1 LRALTHIRRVA
12 AAGIAAA
19 AITVAA
25 SGSVLA
31 QPGTSLGIVTL
42 PGNGECSVAGS
53 FDGTYY
59 ITTFA
64 SSFGTGCTSSTL
76 GIYSPP
82 PTGAGPAVLVSTK
95 TIVDGANNPVSVDVV
110 DWDSSRNLLWGV
122 HGASNGQAW
131 LIDLGDKTMSG
142 TATATLE
149 FNYSIDG
156 FELIDGLAWDFF
168 DDTLWI
174 SPDVDCDVHHFS
186 TTGADLGAIQPQNE
200 DGDVDCEVSGVAI
213 GANNTLYVSRDG
225 TGEIRRVNKSNG
237 SFVSAFTT
245 TNFRVE
251 DLTCDATTY
260 APKEAILA
268 KDAFG
273 SSYEAFEVEAGT
285 CPQVPDE
292 VGPPAALDLQ
302 PPTDTND
309 VGTQHCLT
317 ATVTDED
324 GDPVPGITVV
334 FDVEGA
340 SEADANPPDEDGTA
354 ETDAEGV
361 ATFCYTGPDFPGAD
375 AIKAFADT
383 DEDGMHDAPPLG
395 DEPSDTATKTWVL
408 PVSTPLCE
416 VTITNGG
423 RITAANGDRATFGGV
438 AMADGEGD
446 ASGNEEYQDHG
457 PVQPMN
463 LHGTVLVVV
472 CDEDE
477 TRATIFGTATVDGMG
492 SFMYRLIVEDNGEP
506 GVGTDKYWILV
517 SNGYDSGNQTLRG
530 GNVQIHQD

>member
-1 LRALTHIRRVA
+1 MALAFA
-12 AAGIAAA
+12 A
-19 AITVAA
+19 T
-25 SGSVLA
+25 GSVQA
-31 QPGTSLGIVTL
+31 QPGTSLGVVTL
-42 PGNGECSVAGS
+42 PGNGPCSVAGS

-59 ITTFA
+59 ITTFGA
-64 SSFGTGCTSSTL
+64 SQLTGCASSTL
-76 GIYSPP
+76 GIYTPP
-82 PTGAGPAVLVSTK
+82 AGGVGAAVLVSTK
-95 TIVDGANNPVSVDVV
+95 TVVDGANNPVSLDVV

-122 HGASNGQAW
+122 QGSSNGEAW
-131 LIDLGDKTMSG
+131 LIDLGDKTVSG
-142 TATATLE
+142 PATATLA
-149 FNYSIDG
+149 FNYSIPG
-156 FELIDGLAWDFF
+156 ISLIDGLAWDFV

-186 TTGADLGAIQPQNE
+186 TTGADLGAIQPKNE
-200 DGDVDCEVSGVAI
+200 AGEVDCLVSGVAI
-213 GANNTLYVSRDG
+213 GANNTLYVSRNG

-237 SFVSAFTT
+237 NFVSGFTT

-268 KDAFG
+268 KDAFQ
-273 SSYEAFEVEAGT
+273 SSYEAFEVEPGT

-292 VGPPAALDLQ
+292 GPGPPFALDLQ
-302 PPTDTND
+302 PPTDEND

-324 GDPVPGITVV
+324 GEPVPDITVV

-340 SEADANPPDEDGTA
+340 SEADADPADEDGTA
-354 ETDAEGV
+354 VTNADGE

-375 AIKAFADT
+375 TIEAFADT
-383 DEDGMHDAPPLG
+383 DEDGMQDAPPPLG
-395 DEPSDTATKTWVL
+395 DEPFDTATKTWVL

-446 ASGNEEYQDHG
+446 ASGNEQYQDHG
-457 PVQPMN
+457 PAQPMN
-463 LHGTVLVVV
+463 LHGDVLVVV
-472 CDEDE
+472 CSEDG
-477 TRATIFGTATVDGMG
+477 TSATIFGNATVDGVG
-492 SFMYRLIVEDNGEP
+492 GFMYRLIVEDNGEP
-506 GVGTDKYWILV
+506 GKGVDRYWIAV
-517 SNGYDSGNQTLRG
+517 SSGYDSGNQLLEG
-530 GNVQIHQD
+530 GKVQIHER